1 MWLVTGVELT
11 WHSYT
16 PLSWACSTARHTSCL
31 TYVYTI
37 YDLHWQDLQEEVL
50 GHHLVDGP
58 EPHVGGVG
66 VPARRQQVGV
76 LVPDPGD
83 GPVGHARHAAVEDG
97 RLAED
102 CRDVPRVLGVKDRL
116 RLTVVAGIGQ
126 PGHGVSVVNL
136 LQFGRVSAEQ

>member
-1 MWLVTGVELT
+1 MWSSLGTRTRRCPGPAAQLVTPPVLLT
-11 WHSYT
+11 LYH
-16 PLSWACSTARHTSCL
+16 
-31 TYVYTI
+31 
-37 YDLHWQDLQEEVL
+37 LHWQDLQEEVL

-66 VPARRQQVGV
+66 VPARRQEVGV

-83 GPVGHARHAAVEDG
+83 GPVGHTRHAAVEDG

-102 CRDVPRVLGVKDRL
+102 RRDVPRVLGVKDRL
-116 RLTVVAGIGQ
+116 RLTVVAGVGQ